1 MSFNTFITDTQKEY
15 ERKDIEI
22 KIGTK
27 VQYKT
32 DEGNILNLIAVKH
45 EHSELFDMWLC
56 IDPCGHSKNGECTLY
71 NCFTDELKLGWT
83 SRVRSEKKVLDE
95 LISKVK
101 KEYLHKVGT
110 QFDNAILKME
120 KIANRISQ

>member
-1 MSFNTFITDTQKEY
+1 MNFNTFVTETQKTY
-15 ERKDIEI
+15 EGKNTEI

-45 EHSELFDMWLC
+45 ERSGLFDTWLC
-56 IDPCGHSKNGECTLY
+56 IEPCGHSKSGECTLY
-71 NCFTDELKLGWT
+71 NCFTDELTLGWT

-95 LISKVK
+95 LVSKMK
-101 KEYLHKVGT
+101 KEYLHRVGT
-110 QFDNAILKME
+110 QFDNAIFEIEKM
-120 KIANRISQ
+120 ADRILQ

>member
-56 IDPCGHSKNGECTLY
+56 VDPCGHSKNGECTLY
-71 NCFTDELKLGWT
+71 NCFTDELNLGWD
-83 SRVRSEKKVLDE
+83 SRVRSENKVLNE
-95 LISKVK
+95 LVTKMK
-101 KEYLHKVGT
+101 NRYLHQVGT
-110 QFDNAILKME
+110 QFDNAIYEIEKM
-120 KIANRISQ
+120 ANWIMK